1 MTEAEKRKPLGG
13 VFRTI
18 ERAVA
23 AKAAAEA
30 KQAGPV
36 AGAAAEAAAAAKAAA
51 EAAAAAAEAKKAA
64 AKQAAAKLT
73 EAAAI
78 QAEAAAKLAEAKLAE
93 AKPVKV
99 AQTVQTKVNTPLPIK
114 MTLTNLFQ
122 YISFTSP
129 VLVIFFITLFSI
141 MENTMEKGLIY
152 CMGILILGFIVTV
165 LKYVAQR
172 PQDPKASP
180 FCNVMPW
187 PFTFVSTTS
196 AGILSFPSI
205 STSVLSFSSS
215 YLIYPMIKN
224 NQQNYQLISFLIAIT
239 CLNAVVEIHQKC
251 GQVWEIVVSIAIGAC
266 LGALYYFILNLSNKS
281 NLVYFSDT
289 ISNNVQCSKPTAQNF
304 RCKVTPRGDTIAGG

>member
-1 MTEAEKRKPLGG
+1 
-13 VFRTI
+13 
-18 ERAVA
+18 
-23 AKAAAEA
+23 
-30 KQAGPV
+30 
-36 AGAAAEAAAAAKAAA
+36 
-51 EAAAAAAEAKKAA
+51 
-64 AKQAAAKLT
+64 
-73 EAAAI
+73 
-78 QAEAAAKLAEAKLAE
+78 
-93 AKPVKV
+93 
-99 AQTVQTKVNTPLPIK
+99 
-114 MTLTNLFQ
+114 
-122 YISFTSP
+122 
-129 VLVIFFITLFSI
+129 

-165 LKYVAQR
+165 LKYAAQR

-251 GQVWEIVVSIAIGAC
+251 GQVWEIVVSIAIGAG
-266 LGALYYFILNLSNKS
+266 LGALYYFILSLSNKN

-304 RCKVTPRGDTIAGG
+304 RCKVTPRGDTIAGS